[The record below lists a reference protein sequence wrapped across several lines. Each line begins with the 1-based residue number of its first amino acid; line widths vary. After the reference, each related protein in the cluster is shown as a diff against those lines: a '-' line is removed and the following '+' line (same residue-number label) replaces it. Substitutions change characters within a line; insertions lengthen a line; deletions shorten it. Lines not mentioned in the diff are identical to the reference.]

1 MSDMFSIGVT
11 HPLSENWQVGV
22 DYRLSSIS
30 STQPVMAVLPLA
42 VIGTCLGTIDPVN
55 ETCVIDTAAQQ
66 ASGKNHVVTF
76 QAVGTNLF
84 FANAVGVAN
93 LSLIQAPT
101 YTGQALGVGYVLP
114 FWEQWRID
122 TNLRY
127 YTQKDDSGDKQD
139 RISPSLKLS
148 WQWRASLYLE
158 GEMGREVS
166 NSSGP
171 TRNDRSRRDYV
182 YMGLRWDFR

>member
-1 MSDMFSIGVT
+1 M
-11 HPLSENWQVGV
+11 
-22 DYRLSSIS
+22 SSIS
-30 STQPVMAVLPLA
+30 STQPVMAVLPLG
-42 VIGTCLGTIDPVN
+42 VIGTCLGTIDFVN
-55 ETCVIDTAAQQ
+55 NTCVIDTASQQ

-84 FANAVGVAN
+84 SANAVGVAN

-101 YTGQALGVGYVLP
+101 YTGQALSVGYVLP

-127 YTQKDDSGDKQD
+127 YTQKSDSGDKQD

-171 TRNDRSRRDYV
+171 TRNDHSRRDYV
-182 YMGLRWDFR
+182 YVGLRWDFR